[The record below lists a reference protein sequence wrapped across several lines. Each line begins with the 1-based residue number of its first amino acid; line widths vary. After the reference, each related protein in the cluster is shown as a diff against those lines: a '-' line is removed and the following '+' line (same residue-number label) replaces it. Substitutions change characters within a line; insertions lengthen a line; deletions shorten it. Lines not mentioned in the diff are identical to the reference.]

1 MTAAADVVTDT
12 PAESGEQSER
22 FTPRWLD
29 LVVQWAALG
38 VVSVGVVGLPL
49 LLVGLYKSYL
59 VLPLAI
65 VVWLVLVVL
74 RARSR
79 PVAGAKATLTTHI
92 VSGAAVIVAIVDFI
106 VNAKEST
113 QHLLADGD
121 PSIYG
126 LTGKWIAEHGT
137 LNIPIHPDWFGND
150 QTVNYM
156 TNGFFLRPDGHHL
169 YPQFFHLLPALL
181 AIGDWFDGTG
191 GLLHLNMLI
200 GAFALLAIFA
210 FATRFMHPVWALAM
224 MVTLSLTLPQV
235 FFSRDTF
242 SEIPSQFLVFAGL
255 AMLCDTIARKPS
267 RPGIYGLLAGLTLG
281 ASTMARIDAFTY
293 LPPIL
298 LALVVLALRATR
310 TKPAYRDLVRI
321 GTGAF
326 IGLALTGA
334 IGTADAIFG
343 SPAYAKS
350 VKASLAAIA
359 VLTILVVIAGVVV
372 FSQPKVRGFVVRAGA
387 FLPRLA
393 RIAAGLVALGLFAAW
408 LLRPHVQ
415 TSHETGVLDISN
427 TLANLQRAEHVT
439 LDPTR
444 HYNEM
449 SLRWLSWYLG
459 PITLTVAIIGFGYL
473 TYRVFRGKDLKLLP
487 FWMLAGPVTLLY
499 VYDPQI
505 VPVQYWATRRFVPV
519 TLPALLLL
527 AFFVMARLFDV
538 AWARFTTRSSSD
550 DGERFAGASVDKPA
564 IRWVSGV
571 VAVGL
576 AIAMVVTPIVLLGG
590 PVRLVRSYIPIRDET
605 SRICAALTPTDAVL
619 LVGGGSAANGFV
631 QTIEIYCGN
640 SAAVAGTRTEMAD
653 IVTMS
658 KAAAASGHRL
668 MLMSS
673 QQQPTDD
680 SGKPLGVTLGTTV
693 DGVVFDTEALSLT
706 HRPDHD
712 FKVNLPI
719 FITPAPA
726 Q

>member
-1 MTAAADVVTDT
+1 MTAAADVVTTTRTEPTD
-12 PAESGEQSER
+12 ESDR

-38 VVSVGVVGLPL
+38 VVAVGVVGLPL
-49 LLVGLYKSYL
+49 LLVGEYKRYL

-65 VVWLVLVVL
+65 IVWLVLVVL

-79 PVAGAKATLTTHI
+79 PLARAKASPTTHVI
-92 VSGAAVIVAIVDFI
+92 SCGAVIVAIVDFV
-106 VNAKEST
+106 VNAKESA

-121 PSIYG
+121 PAIYG
-126 LTGKWIAEHGT
+126 LSGKWIAEHGT
-137 LNIPIHPDWFGND
+137 LNIPIHPDWFGHD
-150 QTVNYM
+150 QTINYM

-181 AIGDWFDGTG
+181 AIGDWFGGTG

-255 AMLCDTIARKPS
+255 AMLCDAIARKPA
-267 RPGIYGLLAGLTLG
+267 RPLIYGLLAGLTLG

-298 LALVVLALRATR
+298 LALIVLALRVAHSKLQNR
-310 TKPAYRDLVRI
+310 HLVRI
-321 GTGAF
+321 GVGTF

-350 VKASLAAIA
+350 VKSSLAAIA
-359 VLTILVVIAGVVV
+359 LLTLLVVIVGVIV
-372 FSQPKVRGFVVRAGA
+372 FTQPKVQRLVVRLGS
-387 FLPRLA
+387 FVPRLA
-393 RIAAGLVALGLFAAW
+393 RIAAGVVTLGLFAAW

-415 TSHETGVLDISN
+415 TAHETGVLDIST

-439 LDPTR
+439 VDPTR

-449 SLRWLSWYLG
+449 SLRWISWYLG
-459 PITLTVAIIGFGYL
+459 PVTLTVAVIGFGYL
-473 TYRVFRGKDLKLLP
+473 TYRVLRGKDLKLLP

-519 TLPALLLL
+519 TFPALLLL

-538 AWARFTTRSSSD
+538 AWAHFSTRSKSD
-550 DGERFAGASVDKPA
+550 DGERFGTNPAGRQP
-564 IRWVSGV
+564 IRLVSGV
-571 VAVGL
+571 VAMGL
-576 AIAMVVTPIVLLGG
+576 SIVMLVTPIVLLGG
-590 PVRLVRSYIPIRDET
+590 PVRLVRSYIPLRDET
-605 SRICAALTPTDAVL
+605 SRICAALTPTDTVL
-619 LVGGGSAANGFV
+619 LVGGGSTSNGYV

-640 SAAVAGTRTEMAD
+640 SAAVAGTHTEMTD
-653 IVTMS
+653 IVTMAN
-658 KAAAASGHRL
+658 AAAASGHRL
-668 MLMSS
+668 VLMSS

-706 HRPDHD
+706 HRPDDD

-719 FITPAPA
+719 FITPAPL